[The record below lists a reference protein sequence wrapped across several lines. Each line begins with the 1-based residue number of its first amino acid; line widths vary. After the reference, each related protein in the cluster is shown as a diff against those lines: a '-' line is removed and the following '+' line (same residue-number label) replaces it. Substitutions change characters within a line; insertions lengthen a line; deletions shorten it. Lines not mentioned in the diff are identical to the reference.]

1 MKKVKRTMPLKI
13 KNILFFGMLFLILQV
28 DAQDKPI
35 LLEGDVKYNTFNLAD
50 INVVNK
56 TSKIGALSN
65 NQGKFTIS
73 AVKGDSIMFS
83 SLEYQNRIIVITA
96 SHINKKAITVYLEP
110 GFNEL
115 DEVEILQKI
124 RLEFNNIAIDNRT
137 VLDNDVVSEYKAPDT
152 DQYLN
157 QGYMNNGMSLVGIYN
172 LITKKSRAKKRTEND
187 EKNQIEHFKNE
198 LPNTLKN
205 LYGID
210 FFTDWLYIPLN
221 EVDLF
226 LDYCQGNGLG
236 DYYNNNEFEVKNFLV
251 IQSQNYNKIKK

>member
-1 MKKVKRTMPLKI
+1 MKKVKTTMLLKI
-13 KNILFFGMLFLILQV
+13 KNILFFSVFILVLQV
-28 DAQDKPI
+28 NAQEKPI
-35 LLEGDVKYNTFNLAD
+35 LLNGTVKYNNKYIPD
-50 INVVNK
+50 INVINK
-56 TSKIGALSN
+56 TSKIGTASN
-65 NQGKFTIS
+65 TNGEFTIS
-73 AVKGDSIMFS
+73 AIKGDSIMFS
-83 SLEYQNRIIVITA
+83 SLEYQNRVIEITA
-96 SHINKKAITVYLEP
+96 SHITNKEITVYLEP

-124 RLEFNNIAIDNRT
+124 KLDWSKAPVEQRA
-137 VLDNDVVSEYKAPDT
+137 VLDNDEISEFKAPDT

-157 QGYMNNGMSLVGIYN
+157 QGYMTNGMSLVGIYN
-172 LITKKSRAKKRTEND
+172 LITKKNRAKKRTAND

-210 FFTDWLYIPLN
+210 FFTDWLYIPSN

-236 DYYNNNEFEVKNFLV
+236 DYYNSNEFVVKNFLV
-251 IQSQNYNKIKK
+251 VQSNSYNKLKK

>member
-1 MKKVKRTMPLKI
+1 MLLKI
-13 KNILFFGMLFLILQV
+13 KNILFFSVFILVLQV
-28 DAQDKPI
+28 SAQEKPV
-35 LLEGDVKYNTFNLAD
+35 LLNGTIKYNKKYIPD
-50 INVVNK
+50 INVINK
-56 TSKIGALSN
+56 TSKIGTSSN
-65 NQGKFTIS
+65 ANGEFTIS
-73 AVKGDSIMFS
+73 AIKGDSIMFS
-83 SLEYQNRIIVITA
+83 SLEYQNRVIEITA
-96 SHINKKAITVYLEP
+96 SHITNKEITVYLEP

-124 RLEFNNIAIDNRT
+124 KLDWSKAPVEQRA
-137 VLDNDVVSEYKAPDT
+137 VLDNDEISEFKAPDT

-157 QGYMNNGMSLVGIYN
+157 QGYMTNGMSLVGIYN

-210 FFTDWLYIPLN
+210 FFTDWLYIPSN

-236 DYYNNNEFEVKNFLV
+236 DYYNSNEFVVKNFLV
-251 IQSQNYNKIKK
+251 IQSNNYNNLKK